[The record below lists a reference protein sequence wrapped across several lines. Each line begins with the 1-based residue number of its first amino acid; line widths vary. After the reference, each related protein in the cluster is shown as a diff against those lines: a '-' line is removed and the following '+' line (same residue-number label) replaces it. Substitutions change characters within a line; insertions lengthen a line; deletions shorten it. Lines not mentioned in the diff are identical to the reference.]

1 MEKILVFVIQ
11 AFFQK
16 TDDGRL
22 IDTVTLELIDKDA
35 ESALKRAKKLVPD
48 KNYRLS
54 AIIEKEIK

>member
-35 ESALKRAKKLVPD
+35 ESALKRAKNLVPN